1 MVWHK
6 FKAQRTEADGIKF
19 ASKREARRYE
29 ELKLLKQS
37 GEVIFFLRQIP
48 FDIGGGTK
56 HFIDFMEFWAD
67 GSVKFVEVK
76 GYDTPSGKMKR
87 KIVEG
92 LYPITIE
99 VM

>member
-6 FKAQRTEADGIKF
+6 FKAKRTVTDGIKF
-19 ASKREARRYE
+19 ASRKESIRYG
-29 ELKLLKQS
+29 ELKLLMKS
-37 GEVIFFLRQIP
+37 GEVIFFLRQVP

-56 HFIDFMEFWAD
+56 HFIDFVEFWAD
-67 GSVKFVEVK
+67 GDVRFVEVK
-76 GYDTPSGKMKR
+76 GYDTPQGKMKR

-99 VM
+99 VI